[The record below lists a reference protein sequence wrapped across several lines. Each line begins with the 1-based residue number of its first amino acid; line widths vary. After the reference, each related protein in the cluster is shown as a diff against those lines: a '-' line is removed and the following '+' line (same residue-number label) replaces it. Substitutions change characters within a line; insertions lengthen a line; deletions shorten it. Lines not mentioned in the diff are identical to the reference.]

1 MYARHHW
8 VDIIEYL
15 ILRGFSY
22 AHFSV
27 HCAQFYVQK
36 RAPVCLRSG
45 DQNFGE
51 GPISTLFRQAAGY
64 SGELD
69 KIINSRRN
77 LQCSIQG

>member
-1 MYARHHW
+1 MYARHHL
-8 VDIIEYL
+8 VGIIEYL

-36 RAPVCLRSG
+36 RASVCLRSS

-51 GPISTLFRQAAGY
+51 RSKSPLYSDRLRAIQA
-64 SGELD
+64 
-69 KIINSRRN
+69 NSIK
-77 LQCSIQG
+77 S